1 MHIVFY
7 HLFPVQ
13 ETVMP
18 DSPPRADLATHE
30 VSNQPEAL
38 GDVKLLDDPAFG
50 EALSLAFARLSE
62 ANVNVFANDL
72 EQQTRHLQAFGDQ
85 AGRFSSRE
93 LARQADEN
101 PPKLNAFN
109 ARGQRIDEIEFHPA
123 WHDLMALGLQN
134 GVSSRAWTHPTGGHI
149 THGALMAMMAW
160 TDGGVCCPLS
170 MTYAVTSVL
179 KNHDWTAKEWL
190 PRVTTPDYD
199 PRVLPAA
206 QKRAALMGMAMTEK
220 QGGSDLRANSTRA
233 TSLGDDEVELTG
245 HKWFCSAPMC
255 DGFLTLAY
263 EDAGLS
269 CFLVPRWKPDGS
281 RNAMEIQRLKNKMG
295 DRSNA
300 SSEIEYRGAWAR
312 RVGEP
317 GRGIATIIIMAHHT
331 RYDCITGS
339 AGAMRKAVVMA
350 ANHVSQRTAFQRKLI
365 DQPLMRH
372 VLADLALE
380 TEAALALA
388 LRVGVS
394 FDAAETNAHE
404 AALSRVL
411 TPIAKYW
418 ICKRQ
423 PSVIG
428 EALEC
433 FGGIGFVE
441 EVGMARM
448 YRTAPLNA
456 IWEGSG
462 NVIALDIQ
470 RALGD
475 EAITDAF
482 AKELGRISSDIEA
495 LKPLTDWLL
504 QTKDADPRLF
514 AERAALV
521 FSADALP
528 AGPLRDAYI
537 TLRLLAPSHLWG
549 ANAGQVDCDL
559 LISRAVGWV

>member
-1 MHIVFY
+1 
-7 HLFPVQ
+7 
-13 ETVMP
+13 MP
-18 DSPPRADLATHE
+18 SFHPRAELATHE
-30 VSNQPEAL
+30 VSNQPQAL
-38 GDVKLLDDPAFG
+38 GDVALMDDPALQDTT
-50 EALSLAFARLSE
+50 ARAFDRLT
-62 ANVNVFANDL
+62 ATGTPITQD
-72 EQQTRHLQAFGDQ
+72 HLQEQNAHLTAFGAK
-85 AGRFSSRE
+85 AGSETMRD
-93 LARQADEN
+93 LGRQAEEN
-101 PPKLNAFN
+101 PPKLHAFN
-109 ARGQRIDEIEFHPA
+109 AQGQRIDEIEFHPA
-123 WHDLMALGLQN
+123 WHDLMALGLKN
-134 GVSSRAWTHPTGGHI
+134 GVSSRAWTHPHGGHI
-149 THGALMAMMAW
+149 THGALMAMMSW
-160 TDGGVCCPLS
+160 TDGGVCCPIS

-179 KNHDWTAKEWL
+179 KEHDWTADEWL
-190 PRVTTPDYD
+190 PRVTTADYD
-199 PRVLPAA
+199 PRVLPAG
-206 QKRAALMGMAMTEK
+206 QKSAAIMGMAMTEK

-233 TSLGDDEVELTG
+233 TALGDDEVELTG

-255 DGFLTLAY
+255 DAFLTLAY

-269 CFLVPRWKPDGS
+269 CFLVPRWKPDGT
-281 RNAMEIQRLKNKMG
+281 RNPMEIQRLKNKMG

-317 GRGIATIIIMAHHT
+317 GRGIPTIIVMAHHT

-339 AGAMRKAVVMA
+339 AGAMRKSVVMA
-350 ANHVSQRTAFQRKLI
+350 ANHVAQRTAFQRKLI

-388 LRVGVS
+388 MRVGTS
-394 FDAAETNAHE
+394 FDAATNNDHE

-418 ICKRQ
+418 VCKRQ
-423 PSVIG
+423 PGVIA

-441 EVGMARM
+441 EVGMARLF
-448 YRTAPLNA
+448 RTSPLNA

-475 EAITDAF
+475 ERIAAAFTAEIT
-482 AKELGRISSDIEA
+482 RIGDEIQS
-495 LKPLTDWLL
+495 LKPLTDWIA

-514 AERAALV
+514 AERAAIV

-528 AGPLRDAYI
+528 AGPVRDAYI
-537 TLRLLAPSHLWG
+537 TLRLMAPSHLWG
-549 ANAGQVDCDL
+549 ANAEQIDCDL
-559 LISRAVGWV
+559 LVDRAVGWV